1 MRRIGNGGRRGQ
13 GSNLP
18 ASCHSI
24 GLPMDGFRSSA
35 VPPKNETNAAS
46 ASGGQRQPPGGSQ
59 TNAARFNDHASKAR
73 MTQSFFRRLQCRILS
88 AGLYMDDAIWFQ
100 PNTGQAGCK
109 KVWAL

>member
-1 MRRIGNGGRRGQ
+1 
-13 GSNLP
+13 
-18 ASCHSI
+18 
-24 GLPMDGFRSSA
+24 MDGFRSSA

-46 ASGGQRQPPGGSQ
+46 AAGGQRQPPGGSQ
-59 TNAARFNDHASKAR
+59 TNAARFNHHASKAR

-100 PNTGQAGCK
+100 PNMGQAGCK